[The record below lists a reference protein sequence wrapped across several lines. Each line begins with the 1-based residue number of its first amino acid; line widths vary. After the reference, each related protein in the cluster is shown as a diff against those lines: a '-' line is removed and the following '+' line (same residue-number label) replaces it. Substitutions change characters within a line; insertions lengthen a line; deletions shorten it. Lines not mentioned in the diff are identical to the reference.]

1 MSTEDRLRAAIT
13 ARTTSIEPSPD
24 ALHRIEE
31 KLMDAERATNRN
43 RWLIGIGSVAAVA
56 AVIVGVLA
64 LTDDDDPEVDTV
76 GTTTTSSTE
85 STTTSEVTTTTVTVP
100 AQVDPAV
107 PVFPDATAGRRFD
120 DPVVVA
126 STFAT
131 EVLGFRDP
139 VVGDY
144 AAGDSRSGEVE
155 VRSFAQGRP
164 TVIIVRQLEDDH
176 WYVLAAVAENIR
188 LDVPAAG
195 ATLSSPQPL
204 EGAASAFEG
213 TVNVLLYAD
222 GEADPVGETFV
233 TGSGDAALGDFS
245 GELEFSVPAGVEH
258 GVLVLLEASAED
270 GRTVAATAI
279 RVHFT

>member
-13 ARTTSIEPSPD
+13 ARTTRIEPSPD

-43 RWLIGIGSVAAVA
+43 RWLIGIGSVAAAA

-76 GTTTTSSTE
+76 GTTTTSTTDGTTITE
-85 STTTSEVTTTTVTVP
+85 ATSTTFTAP
-100 AQVDPAV
+100 AEVDPSV
-107 PVFPDATAGRRFD
+107 PVFPDAATGRRFD

-139 VVGDY
+139 VVGELL
-144 AAGDSRSGEVE
+144 AGDSRSGEVE
-155 VRSFAQGRP
+155 VRSFAAGRP
-164 TVIIVRQLEDDH
+164 TVILVRQLEDGH
-176 WYVLAAVAENIR
+176 WYVLGAVAESIR
-188 LDVPAAG
+188 LDVPEAG
-195 ATLSSPQPL
+195 ATLTSPQPL

-213 TVNVLLYAD
+213 TVQVLLYAD
-222 GEADPVGETFV
+222 GEVEPVSETFV
-233 TGSGDAALGDFS
+233 TGSGSGELGDFS
-245 GELEFSVPAGVEH
+245 GELELSVPPGVEH